1 MEQPTIGKSDIRIL
15 TSSTLKLLAAFFML
29 IDHIGM
35 IFFPSIDLFR
45 IIGRIAFPLF
55 SFLIAEG
62 CRYTRNPRTR
72 FFMVLGL
79 GIICETVYVLYAGVI
94 QGNILLTFSLS
105 ILLIHALDHFK
116 CCFYSGSRISV
127 ITSAALFLALLVGA
141 VIICPILSIDYGIF
155 GVCAPVLASLFDYKE
170 GKHSEFF
177 RYYNHLPIKVA
188 AFALMLLFLVID
200 RGLRDLQTW
209 CLLALPFLFLYNGR
223 RGRKGFKYGF
233 YIFYPVHLL
242 LLEGLAMLIRK

>member
-1 MEQPTIGKSDIRIL
+1 MVKPSTLKSDIRIL
-15 TSSTLKLLAAFFML
+15 TASTLKLLAAILMV

-35 IFFPSIDLFR
+35 IFFPSVDLFR

-55 SFLIAEG
+55 AFLIAEG
-62 CRYTRNPRTR
+62 CRYTRNPKKR
-72 FFMVLGL
+72 FFMILGL

-94 QGNILLTFSLS
+94 QGNVLLTFSLS

-116 CCFYSGSRISV
+116 RCSFRGNRAATVASA
-127 ITSAALFLALLVGA
+127 ITFLLILAATV
-141 VIICPILSIDYGIF
+141 VICPLLSIDYGIF
-155 GVCAPVLASLFDYKE
+155 GVCAPVLASFFDYKE
-170 GKHSEFF
+170 GQHSEFF
-177 RYYNHLPIKVA
+177 RFYDHLPIKVA
-188 AFALMLLFLVID
+188 AFGLMLFFLVLD
-200 RGLRDLQTW
+200 RGLQNIQTW
-209 CLLALPFLFLYNGR
+209 CLLALPILFLYNGK

>member
-1 MEQPTIGKSDIRIL
+1 MVKPSTLKSDIRIL
-15 TSSTLKLLAAFFML
+15 TASTLKLLAAILMV

-55 SFLIAEG
+55 AFLIAEG
-62 CRYTRNPRTR
+62 CRYTRNPKKR
-72 FFMVLGL
+72 FFMILGL

-94 QGNILLTFSLS
+94 QGNVLLTFSLS

-116 CCFYSGSRISV
+116 RCSFRGNRGVTIASAITFLV
-127 ITSAALFLALLVGA
+127 ILAATV
-141 VIICPILSIDYGIF
+141 VICPLLSIDYGIF
-155 GVCAPVLASLFDYKE
+155 GVCAPVLASFFDYKE
-170 GKHSEFF
+170 GQHSEFF
-177 RYYNHLPIKVA
+177 RFYDRLPIKVA
-188 AFALMLLFLVID
+188 AFGLMLFFLVLD
-200 RGLRDLQTW
+200 RGLQNIQTW
-209 CLLALPFLFLYNGR
+209 CLLALPILFLYNGK

-233 YIFYPVHLL
+233 YIFYPAHLL